1 MHQLCALWS
10 FFDQME
16 NIYCAMQL
24 CVGRVASSKSEP
36 SRRGFLRLAVRRRL
50 AGTSTGKEAQEA
62 VVTVDGEVYGT
73 YSLAKDQTIEIQDGN
88 RLRIQNGQAK
98 MEWADCPDQ
107 LCVHQ
112 KAISRTGESI
122 ICLPNQ
128 VVVSVQGSKEG
139 KLDGIVN

>member
-1 MHQLCALWS
+1 MKKRDYILIGCILLIAAVCAG
-10 FFDQME
+10 FF
-16 NIYCAMQL
+16 L
-24 CVGRVASSKSEP
+24 
-36 SRRGFLRLAVRRRL
+36 L
-50 AGTSTGKEAQEA
+50 TGKKAQEA

-88 RLRIQNGQAK
+88 RVRIQNGQAK

>member
-1 MHQLCALWS
+1 MKKRDYILIGCILLVAAVCAG
-10 FFDQME
+10 FF
-16 NIYCAMQL
+16 L
-24 CVGRVASSKSEP
+24 
-36 SRRGFLRLAVRRRL
+36 L
-50 AGTSTGKEAQEA
+50 TGKEAQEA

-73 YSLAKDQTIEIQDGN
+73 SLLVNDRTIETEDGN

-128 VVVSVQGSKEG
+128 VVVSVQGSKESE
-139 KLDGIVN
+139 LDGIVN

>member
-1 MHQLCALWS
+1 MVAFLSAVCYDKTLKGYNYEKTRLYFDWMHT
-10 FFDQME
+10 FD
-16 NIYCAMQL
+16 
-24 CVGRVASSKSEP
+24 SSSVC
-36 SRRGFLRLAVRRRL
+36 GIFLADR
-50 AGTSTGKEAQEA
+50 KKAQET

>member
-1 MHQLCALWS
+1 MVAFLSAVCYDKTLKGYNYEKTRLYFGCILLVAAVCAG
-10 FFDQME
+10 FF
-16 NIYCAMQL
+16 L
-24 CVGRVASSKSEP
+24 
-36 SRRGFLRLAVRRRL
+36 L
-50 AGTSTGKEAQEA
+50 TGKEAQEA

>member
-1 MHQLCALWS
+1 MVAFLSAVCYDKTLKGYNYEKRDYILIGCILLVAAVCAG
-10 FFDQME
+10 FF
-16 NIYCAMQL
+16 L
-24 CVGRVASSKSEP
+24 
-36 SRRGFLRLAVRRRL
+36 L
-50 AGTSTGKEAQEA
+50 TGKEAQEA

-112 KAISRTGESI
+112 KAIFRTGESI

-128 VVVSVQGSKEG
+128 VVVSVQGSKESE
-139 KLDGIVN
+139 LDGIVN

>member
-1 MHQLCALWS
+1 MKKRDYILIGCILLVAAVCAG
-10 FFDQME
+10 FF
-16 NIYCAMQL
+16 L
-24 CVGRVASSKSEP
+24 
-36 SRRGFLRLAVRRRL
+36 L
-50 AGTSTGKEAQEA
+50 TGKEA
-62 VVTVDGEVYGT
+62 
-73 YSLAKDQTIEIQDGN
+73 LAKDQTIEIQDGN

-128 VVVSVQGSKEG
+128 VVVSVQGSKESE
-139 KLDGIVN
+139 LDGIVN

>member
-1 MHQLCALWS
+1 MKKRDYILIGCILLVAAVCAG
-10 FFDQME
+10 FF
-16 NIYCAMQL
+16 L
-24 CVGRVASSKSEP
+24 
-36 SRRGFLRLAVRRRL
+36 L
-50 AGTSTGKEAQEA
+50 TGKEAQEA

-88 RLRIQNGQAK
+88 RL
-98 MEWADCPDQ
+98 

-128 VVVSVQGSKEG
+128 VVVSVQGSKESE
-139 KLDGIVN
+139 LDGIVN

>member
-1 MHQLCALWS
+1 MVAFLSAVCYDKTLKGYNYEKTRLYFDWMHTFGSSSVCGI
-10 FFDQME
+10 FF
-16 NIYCAMQL
+16 A
-24 CVGRVASSKSEP
+24 
-36 SRRGFLRLAVRRRL
+36 
-50 AGTSTGKEAQEA
+50 
-62 VVTVDGEVYGT
+62 DGEVYGT

-128 VVVSVQGSKEG
+128 VVVSVQGSKESE
-139 KLDGIVN
+139 LDGIVN

>member
-1 MHQLCALWS
+1 MKKRDYILIGCILLIAAVCAG
-10 FFDQME
+10 FF
-16 NIYCAMQL
+16 L
-24 CVGRVASSKSEP
+24 
-36 SRRGFLRLAVRRRL
+36 L
-50 AGTSTGKEAQEA
+50 TGKKAHEA

-73 YSLAKDQTIEIQDGN
+73 YSLAKDQAIEIQDGN

>member
-1 MHQLCALWS
+1 MIEVLERIGINLSLS
-10 FFDQME
+10 F
-16 NIYCAMQL
+16 IYILLFRHLITPTVIVNTDFQVIIL
-24 CVGRVASSKSEP
+24 Y
-36 SRRGFLRLAVRRRL
+36 FLLA
-50 AGTSTGKEAQEA
+50 GKEAQEA

-128 VVVSVQGSKEG
+128 VVVSVQGSKESE
-139 KLDGIVN
+139 LDGIVN

>member
-1 MHQLCALWS
+1 MVAFLSAVCYDKTLKGYNYEKTRLYFDWMHTFGSSSVCGI
-10 FFDQME
+10 FFADRKRGTGGS
-16 NIYCAMQL
+16 CH
-24 CVGRVASSKSEP
+24 
-36 SRRGFLRLAVRRRL
+36 RRQRSVWYVF
-50 AGTSTGKEAQEA
+50 TGKGS
-62 VVTVDGEVYGT
+62 DDRD
-73 YSLAKDQTIEIQDGN
+73 SDGN

-128 VVVSVQGSKEG
+128 VVVSVQGSKESE
-139 KLDGIVN
+139 LDGIVN

>member
-1 MHQLCALWS
+1 MVAFLSAVCYDKTLKGYNYEKTRLYFDWMHTFGSSSVCGI
-10 FFDQME
+10 FFAD
-16 NIYCAMQL
+16 
-24 CVGRVASSKSEP
+24 RK
-36 SRRGFLRLAVRRRL
+36 RGTGGSCHRRRR
-50 AGTSTGKEAQEA
+50 SVWYVFTGKGSDDRDSGWESSS
-62 VVTVDGEVYGT
+62 
-73 YSLAKDQTIEIQDGN
+73 YSEWA
-88 RLRIQNGQAK
+88 AK

>member
-1 MHQLCALWS
+1 MVAFLSAVCYDKTLKGYNYEKTRLYFDWMHT
-10 FFDQME
+10 F
-16 NIYCAMQL
+16 
-24 CVGRVASSKSEP
+24 GSSSVC
-36 SRRGFLRLAVRRRL
+36 GIFLL
-50 AGTSTGKEAQEA
+50 TGKEAQEA

-128 VVVSVQGSKEG
+128 VVVSVQGSKESE
-139 KLDGIVN
+139 LDGIVN

>member
-1 MHQLCALWS
+1 MVAFLSAVCYDKTLKGYNYEKTRLYFDWMHT
-10 FFDQME
+10 FD
-16 NIYCAMQL
+16 
-24 CVGRVASSKSEP
+24 SSSVC
-36 SRRGFLRLAVRRRL
+36 GIFLADR
-50 AGTSTGKEAQEA
+50 KKAQEA

>member
-1 MHQLCALWS
+1 MKKRDYILIGCILLIAAVCAG
-10 FFDQME
+10 FF
-16 NIYCAMQL
+16 L
-24 CVGRVASSKSEP
+24 
-36 SRRGFLRLAVRRRL
+36 L
-50 AGTSTGKEAQEA
+50 TGKKAQEA

-122 ICLPNQ
+122 ICLPNHYLFKFCNNTFPF
-128 VVVSVQGSKEG
+128 STGFHPSSPAKICAS
-139 KLDGIVN
+139 L

>member
-1 MHQLCALWS
+1 MVAFLSAVCYDKTLKGYNYEKTRLYFDWMHT
-10 FFDQME
+10 FDSGSVCG
-16 NIYCAMQL
+16 I
-24 CVGRVASSKSEP
+24 
-36 SRRGFLRLAVRRRL
+36 FLL
-50 AGTSTGKEAQEA
+50 TGKKAQEA

-112 KAISRTGESI
+112 KAIFRTGESI

-128 VVVSVQGSKEG
+128 VVVSVQGSKESE
-139 KLDGIVN
+139 LDGIVN

>member
-1 MHQLCALWS
+1 MKKRDYILIGCILLIAAVCAG
-10 FFDQME
+10 FF
-16 NIYCAMQL
+16 L
-24 CVGRVASSKSEP
+24 
-36 SRRGFLRLAVRRRL
+36 L
-50 AGTSTGKEAQEA
+50 TGKKAQEA

-112 KAISRTGESI
+112 KAI

>member
-1 MHQLCALWS
+1 MVAFLSAVCYDKTLKGYNYEKTRLYFDWMHT
-10 FFDQME
+10 F
-16 NIYCAMQL
+16 
-24 CVGRVASSKSEP
+24 GSSSVC
-36 SRRGFLRLAVRRRL
+36 GIFLLA
-50 AGTSTGKEAQEA
+50 GKEAQEA

-128 VVVSVQGSKEG
+128 VVVSVQGSKESE
-139 KLDGIVN
+139 LDGIVN

>member
-1 MHQLCALWS
+1 MKKRDYILIGCILLVAAVCAG
-10 FFDQME
+10 FF
-16 NIYCAMQL
+16 L
-24 CVGRVASSKSEP
+24 
-36 SRRGFLRLAVRRRL
+36 L
-50 AGTSTGKEAQEA
+50 TGKEAQEA

-112 KAISRTGESI
+112 QFYILISIVTDLPYFPHRLLF
-122 ICLPNQ
+122 IC
-128 VVVSVQGSKEG
+128 G
-139 KLDGIVN
+139 